1 MQTRK
6 KRSLLGL
13 SLPQKLAAL
22 VIVAGLFWFGGGPA
36 SSAPA
41 NGAPSNDGAAAIMV
55 EEAAQVGADPAES
68 GHGADAPD
76 HGTAASQA
84 DDHSLQ
90 AEHGAQADHSAQAD
104 HGAAAD
110 HGGDD
115 EHGPAPADFFL
126 VIIAILFFA
135 KVFGEAAER
144 VGQPA
149 VLGELVAGL
158 LLGGSM
164 LGIVPSTGGIAEIIH
179 LLAEVGVAI
188 LLFEIGLE
196 TDLKEMFRVGA
207 SSAMVAVV
215 GVAFPFALGF
225 AYWLYADPAIGAHPA
240 GVTHGIVSIFVG
252 ATLTA
257 TSVGITA
264 RVLADLRLMHRAESR
279 IIIGAAVIDDVLGL
293 VILAVVSGL
302 AGGAAFSI
310 LGVAKTFTIA
320 VGFLVVA
327 VIAGNMLA
335 PRLFGII
342 DRMRV
347 RGVLLVG
354 AFAFALL
361 FAAVAAKVG
370 SAMIIGSFAAG
381 IVLSSVNQFDLI
393 VERIEPVADI
403 FTPIF
408 FVSVGAAVNVQLF
421 IPGSESFNSSVL
433 VVGAILVAIAFIG
446 KLAAGY
452 VVGWGRQKLNRAA
465 IGVGMVPRGEVGLI
479 FADIGRRAGILSD
492 ETFSAILIMVIVTTF
507 IAPPLLKLVFKPTAE
522 DLEAPQ
528 PSGGHGH

>member
-1 MQTRK
+1 MQTPAK
-6 KRSLLGL
+6 KRRGILGL
-13 SLPQKLAAL
+13 SLPVKLGLAVLLAFAWFATGPGARAEAATPSADEG
-22 VIVAGLFWFGGGPA
+22 VAAVGTVA
-36 SSAPA
+36 SVAQ
-41 NGAPSNDGAAAIMV
+41 
-55 EEAAQVGADPAES
+55 EEAAPAQGAEEHAEEE
-68 GHGADAPD
+68 H
-76 HGTAASQA
+76 A
-84 DDHSLQ
+84 DDGH
-90 AEHGAQADHSAQAD
+90 AF
-104 HGAAAD
+104 
-110 HGGDD
+110 
-115 EHGPAPADFFL
+115 PASTFFL
-126 VIIAILFFA
+126 VIVSILIAA
-135 KVFGEAAER
+135 KLLGEAAER
-144 VGQPA
+144 IGQPA

-158 LLGGSM
+158 ILGGSV
-164 LGIVPSTGGIAEIIH
+164 LGVVPTTGVEGDIIH

-207 SSAMVAVV
+207 SSASVAIV
-215 GVAFPFALGF
+215 GVALPFALGF
-225 AYWLYADPAIGAHPA
+225 LYWYFADPSIGAHID
-240 GVTHGIVSIFVG
+240 GVSLGMIAVFVG

-264 RVLADLRLMHRAESR
+264 RVLTDLRLMHRPESK

-302 AGGAAFSI
+302 ASGAALSV
-310 LGVAKTFTIA
+310 LGIAKTFSIA

-327 VIAGNMLA
+327 VIVGNAFA
-335 PRLFGII
+335 PRLFTLV

-347 RGVLLVG
+347 RGVLLVS

-361 FAAVAAKVG
+361 FAALADKAG

-381 IVLSSVNQFDLI
+381 IVLSSTNQFDLI

-421 IPGSESFNSSVL
+421 IPGSEAFNAQVI
-433 VVGAILVAIAFIG
+433 VVGAVLVAVAFVG
-446 KLAAGY
+446 KLAAGF
-452 VVGWGRQKLNRAA
+452 VVGWGEQKLNRTA

-479 FADIGRRAGILSD
+479 FADIGRRAGLLTD

-507 IAPPLLKLVFKPTAE
+507 IAPPLLKIFFKPEEGDRDT
-522 DLEAPQ
+522 PQ
-528 PSGGHGH
+528 PATAHGGHH